1 MGTQLTKGTIM
12 SIESSLR
19 KLEKAAGL
27 SGKMTKGNAVHEQ
40 SIAIIGMACRFPGAP
55 DLDSFWRLLE
65 AGGNAVTE
73 GVPGSGTGR
82 IGTLFPE
89 GAVISDG
96 CRYGAF
102 VDDIDQFDES
112 FFRISPVEA
121 QLLDP
126 QQRMTLETSW
136 QALEDAGIDPD
147 SLKGSRTGVY
157 TGISN
162 DEYRMLV
169 LESTRPA
176 DAASCLYA
184 LSGTNLNGTCGRVA
198 FVLGLMGPVKAVDA
212 ACASS
217 LVSIHDAVSDLQH
230 GKADLA
236 LAGGVQALLNPRIYE
251 LRADSMMLSP
261 DGQCKTFDASANGY
275 VRGEGCGVVVLKR
288 LSEAE
293 ADGDRIW
300 GVIRGSAINHG
311 GASTGL
317 TVPHTPALI
326 RVIEDALDQAGV
338 SPSDV
343 EYLEAHGTGT
353 TVGDPIEIDAVSEVY
368 CRGRDDDHPLLTG
381 SVKTNLGHLESAA
394 GVAGLI
400 KAALVVKHG
409 VIPKH
414 LHFHDPNPGI
424 DWERLPIK
432 VTSEM
437 TDWPRTDGRT
447 RMAGVNSFGIS
458 GTNAHI
464 VVEEYRV
471 PDEARDGGRDAAG
484 SPIAVAASMPE
495 SMADATLPS
504 DDLEPRRA
512 RLLPLSGKSESA
524 LRELAGRYLSW
535 VDQRTGQAGT
545 AGQTGQT
552 GPAAASHTGD
562 GNVDGEAALEGLLS
576 DMAWTSGVG
585 RSHFDHRAGMV
596 FHDIGTLQERLTELA
611 EAGPIEHA
619 LKPAKVAFVYTGQ
632 GSQWVG
638 MGQALYEQEPV
649 ARAVLDRCEAVFR
662 EVRGTSLLDVMF
674 GRNEA
679 EGPLNDTA
687 WEQPALFA
695 LECALT
701 ALWSSVG
708 VQPAVV
714 MGHSVGELAAA
725 HAAGVF
731 SLEDGMR
738 FAATRGTLLS
748 GTDEGAMAAV
758 FAPAERVAAELEG
771 LNGTSDSAG
780 AAGAGEAAGDTEAA
794 GGNEASGGIGCN
806 ISADNGSHQVVSGT
820 VTGIEAVM
828 RHFEA
833 AGIRARRLNT
843 TRAFHSALV
852 EPALDALEASLDGVA
867 IDTPSIP
874 VVSNLTGQE
883 VASDHLFD
891 GAYWKQ
897 HAREPVA
904 FARSVGTLAA
914 LGVDLV
920 VEIGPHAILAPMT
933 VSAWPDSPQT
943 PAPAIV
949 PSLSRPSSDTPE
961 TEKGSLLPA
970 VASVYEA
977 GQPIRFEGLF
987 AGESRRRISLP
998 GYPFQRQRHWV
1009 ETSRQ
1014 HRSTAGHPLLGER
1027 RESAR
1032 GEITFETEIFPADPS
1047 WLNDHRVFNRVLA
1060 PGALYGSMAS
1070 AVSMLEQSGPITL
1083 EDMQLHNAM
1092 VFEDVEGAEN
1102 GRRVQVVLDA
1112 AESGS
1117 SRGMQIYSKGNE
1129 GIWTVHVEGRLAQGV
1144 PDQEAG
1150 KKVDLESLKDGFS
1163 PVDVAGYYRQR
1174 ASTGVDLGPGFRTLG
1189 NAWSRPGEAVAEVAL
1204 PEAHGR
1210 DGLDVHPLVLDGC
1223 FQVMGVARNVAETEG
1238 GSTYLPF
1245 GWERMWLA
1253 GPLPDRAVC
1262 HVLLGDSSRDAEADP
1277 DETPEVLSGEM
1288 RIYDPDGVLIGRLSG
1303 YTVKRATRSALLAAV
1318 EGVNDLL
1325 YEVVWRERPLAP
1337 GIEAADFFPSPSKVA
1352 DNAQSFT
1359 GYLTDAGVDPE
1370 NRNAL
1375 LADLERWSRSR
1386 ALASLEELGWQR
1398 EKGAVV
1404 DPEELRQALGVLPE
1418 HTRLFRRLFE
1428 MLARSGVMEERDD
1441 GFRVAV
1447 GPEDPLPEHMPADLE
1462 AFAGWMKERYD
1473 QGQIEIGLFLRS
1485 GLALAEVLRGKED
1498 PLTLLFS
1505 SGEPTAGDLYLK
1517 APVARAANRMLTEAV
1532 QALVSTLPDGRR
1544 LRVIEVGAG
1553 TGSATA
1559 SVLPELPE
1567 GRFVYTYTDISAGFF
1582 SEAEARF
1589 GDAGG
1594 AIDYR
1599 PLDIEKDPIEQGFEP
1614 HGYDLLIASNVL
1626 HATRF
1631 LQETLG
1637 HCRDLLAPSGHLIA
1651 LENLSGLGWM
1661 DLTFGQL
1668 DGWWRFADDFR
1679 PHHALAG
1686 PDVWKRALGDAGFAE
1701 AEVLGPDGADG
1712 QGESG
1717 GPGGPDTSNA
1727 STILDKGV
1735 IVAQGPA
1742 KVSEP
1747 AGAWILTEDRAGRAA
1762 ELASALAARNQTVC
1776 LVRDGDSPDG
1786 PTAATGPGIIRTTA
1800 ECGQRDSWRTLIES
1814 LPRDM
1819 PFSGVVH
1826 LAGLDGPGAQAA
1838 TEDLAV
1844 EVQRTGASAL
1854 ALVQG
1859 LIDTDSTPDRG
1870 VWFITRGSQVLER
1883 ELGGELAGAA
1893 LWGFGKGVARE
1904 APHLQPRMLDLDPAE
1919 LAPEPDLVNELL
1931 YPDDENHIV
1940 YRREGRMVARL
1951 VRMGEGTDRLDFP
1964 EEPEWVL
1971 APDPAGVFDQPCV
1984 QPLPPRPLEPREVRV
1999 AVEAAGLNFWDVFRS
2014 LGFIEEGLLGREMCG
2029 VIAEVGDEVSSVS
2042 VGDHV
2047 VGLGFGAFAPLMI
2060 THGDL
2065 VAPAP
2070 EGFSVSGLATV
2081 PSAFVSAALSFEYSG
2096 LEAGEKVLVHAGAG
2110 GVGLAAIQ
2118 LVQAAGAE
2126 VHATASAPKQ
2136 AYLRSL
2142 GVEHIYDSRTT
2153 GFGQEILE
2161 ATDGEGVDVVLNSLT
2176 GEGFIDAS
2184 LSCLKPDGRFV
2195 EMARRDILTED
2206 EMAALRPDVA
2216 YDILELDVLK
2226 KTDPAWVGRVL
2237 RGIMERLVSGE
2248 LKPIIH
2254 SRWPLAEAGAALSFM
2269 RSARHLGKIVV
2280 TPPPLVT
2287 GRLKKDRTYLVTGGL
2302 GGIGCAVAGW
2312 LADRGAGTIVL
2323 NGRRQPDSE
2332 AEEAIRELREQG
2344 VEVQVELADVTDLDA
2359 VDAMLERMD
2368 RELPPLG
2375 GVIHSVG
2382 VLSDGALGNQRWENF
2397 ETVLWPKIL
2406 GAWHLHRATRDR
2418 DLDLFVLFSSRVGVM
2433 GNPGQAN
2440 HAMANAFLDQLAGH
2454 RRALGLPGQAIAWGA
2469 WSEIGEAAEQK
2480 DRIESQRAALGGR
2493 WFTPQQGLRALDRL
2507 VRQDGTHSVVMAMD
2521 WSVFEEAAES
2531 RPPLLE
2537 DLLTAAQEAAEE
2549 APESSSD
2556 DVLTRLRNTPSAER
2570 ENVLVSFL
2578 QGEVQSVLRLS
2589 STPAPT
2595 VGFFD
2600 LGMDS
2605 LMAVE
2610 LRNRLNRALSG
2621 SYTAPNTLV
2630 FDYPDISSL
2639 ATHLI
2644 DEIGDVE
2651 MESGGP
2657 DTSGGGSGDSGGAG
2671 SEATASEAT
2680 TGSGR
2685 FAIATPEAPT
2695 GPASA
2700 ASDGSEAPTGPASG
2714 AVPRTENEGIAII
2727 GMACRFPGAPDLNAF
2742 WSMLEAGTD
2751 AVKDVRPDSGP
2762 ANIPS
2767 DGPDQDGSDQDGS
2780 GQDGSDPGGE
2790 GWRRAGFIEGIDRF
2804 DARFFRVSPLE
2815 ARTMDPQQRLLLEA
2829 SWHAIDD
2836 AGINPDSLRG
2846 SRTGVYTGIASSEY
2860 RDLMQSRGDGVNYLG
2875 TARSLAVSRISFLLG
2890 LEGPS
2895 VPLELNCASA
2905 LFAVHQAVASLRL
2918 GEVDLALAGGVNTVL
2933 SPDITSEMA
2942 YLGMLSNQG
2951 RCYAFDAR
2959 ADGFVRGEGCG
2970 VVVLKRLSEAQA
2982 DGDRIWGVIRGSATN
2997 QNGATAGPTVPNGP
3011 AQERVIEDALA
3022 QTDIDPADVDYLEA
3036 HGAGSALG
3044 DPIEVQAAAAVYG
3057 RGRAPDRPLLVGS
3070 VKTNIGHLES
3080 AAGLAGLIK
3089 VVMAIRH
3096 KRIPKQLHFEKP
3108 NPNVE
3113 WDRLPVRVA
3122 SEAVDWPVHPDRP
3135 HRAAV
3140 SAFGIS
3146 GANAH
3151 VVVEGYGTLGDGR
3164 QSAEPEIE
3172 AAGARQTVEVK
3183 LPPGVPEP
3191 QRDGVRSVARANR
3204 ILPLSGKNPAA
3215 LRELAESYLSWLD
3228 RMLGASSNAES
3239 EEEILADLAWTAS
3252 MGRSHFNC
3260 RNGVVFHDAE
3270 TLREGLAELA
3280 SNEAR
3285 SDAGESNWIN
3295 VAGAAPKVAFVYD
3308 GWDDGWRA
3316 AGKRLYDSEPVVR
3329 GVLDHCEALFRREAE
3344 ASLLDPLF
3352 DGEGTEHRIDDP
3364 AWTDPAAFAL
3374 QCAVTALWSSLDVRP
3389 SAVCGRKAGEIAAAQ
3404 AAGAFTLDE
3413 GLRIALA
3420 RGEIARTMDG
3430 NRSAPVSAEAAIT
3443 RLDGISVSTPSLTIV
3458 SSATGNRVGS
3468 AEIANLDR
3476 WISRTVE
3483 GGGPGDSQGE
3493 GPGQGSG
3500 EKSSRE
3506 STASARSLADLAVD
3520 TLLEIGPVPG
3530 FATSLTET
3538 WPEKSEDEAARV
3550 PTVFGSLT
3558 HAADEVHGEEGDGFL
3573 RAVKTAYDMGL
3584 PVSPGGLFA
3593 GESRRRRALP
3603 GYPFQRMSFWIR

>member
-1 MGTQLTKGTIM
+1 MY
-12 SIESSLR
+12 
-19 KLEKAAGL
+19 
-27 SGKMTKGNAVHEQ
+27 EQ

-55 DLDSFWRLLE
+55 DLDSFWNLLE

-82 IGTLFPE
+82 IGTIFPE

-147 SLKGSRTGVY
+147 SLNGSRTGVY

-326 RVIEDALDQAGV
+326 RVIEDALDQAQI
-338 SPSDV
+338 SPTDV

-368 CRGRDDDHPLLTG
+368 CRGRDADHPLLTG

-424 DWERLPIK
+424 DWDNLPIR
-432 VTSEM
+432 VTTEM
-437 TDWPRTDGRT
+437 MDWPRTNGRT

-464 VVEEYRV
+464 VVEEYRAA
-471 PDEARDGGRDAAG
+471 DEAWDGDREVAG
-484 SPIAVAASMPE
+484 SPVAGSPVAVVASLPE
-495 SMADATLPS
+495 SVAGAHVPS
-504 DDLEPRRA
+504 DELGPRKT
-512 RLLPLSGKSESA
+512 RLLPLSGKSDDA
-524 LRELAGRYLSW
+524 LRALAGRFLSW
-535 VDQRTGQAGT
+535 LDR
-545 AGQTGQT
+545 QTGRT
-552 GPAAASHTGD
+552 EESHSGD
-562 GNVDGEAALEGLLS
+562 GDGEAGLEGLLS

-585 RSHFDHRAGMV
+585 RSHFDHRAGIA
-596 FHDIGTLQERLTELA
+596 FHDIVSLRERLNELTETS
-611 EAGPIEHA
+611 PIEHA
-619 LKPAKVAFVYTGQ
+619 LKPAKIAFVYTGQ

-649 ARAVLDRCEAVFR
+649 ARAVLDRCEAVFQ

-679 EGPLNDTA
+679 AGPLNDTA

-725 HAAGVF
+725 YATGVF
-731 SLEDGMR
+731 GLEDGMR

-748 GTDEGAMAAV
+748 GTEEGAMAAV
-758 FAPAERVAAELEG
+758 FAPAERVATELEV
-771 LNGTSDSAG
+771 LN
-780 AAGAGEAAGDTEAA
+780 EAAGENGTAGRAEAAGENEAA
-794 GGNEASGGIGCN
+794 GGIECN

-820 VTGIEAVM
+820 VPGVEAVM
-828 RHFEA
+828 RHFES

-852 EPALDALEASLDGVA
+852 EPALDALESSLDGVA
-867 IDTPSIP
+867 IGTPSIP
-874 VVSNLTGQE
+874 VVSNLTGRE

-891 GAYWKQ
+891 GAYWRR

-920 VEIGPHAILAPMT
+920 VEIGPHAILAPLT
-933 VSAWPDSPQT
+933 VSAWPETPQT
-943 PAPAIV
+943 PTPKV
-949 PSLSRPSSDTPE
+949 LPSLTRPSDDSPIPVA
-961 TEKGSLLPA
+961 GSFVNA
-970 VASVYEA
+970 VAAAYEA
-977 GQPIRFEGLF
+977 GLPIRFEGLF
-987 AGESRRRISLP
+987 AGESRCRISLP

-1009 ETSRQ
+1009 EAPKQR
-1014 HRSTAGHPLLGER
+1014 RSGAGHPLLGDR
-1027 RESAR
+1027 HESAR

-1047 WLNDHRVFNRVLA
+1047 WLSDHRVFNRVLA
-1060 PGALYGSMAS
+1060 PGALYGSMAC
-1070 AVSMLEQSGPITL
+1070 AVSMLEGSGPMVL

-1092 VFEDVEGAEN
+1092 VFGDEEGADN
-1102 GRRVQVVLDA
+1102 GRRVQVVIDTAKPDA
-1112 AESGS
+1112 

-1129 GIWTVHVEGRLAQGV
+1129 EEWTVHVEGRIASGA
-1144 PDQEAG
+1144 PDPGDGTGGHSGQADQAG
-1150 KKVDLESLKDGFS
+1150 QIDRQVDLEALKDGLS
-1163 PVDVAGYYRQR
+1163 PVDVAGYYRHR
-1174 ASTGVDLGPGFRTLG
+1174 ASTGVDLGPSFRTLG
-1189 NAWSRPGEAVAEVAL
+1189 NAWSRPGEAVAEVSITE
-1204 PEAHGR
+1204 PHDR

-1223 FQVMGVARNVAETEG
+1223 FQVMGVARNMAETEG
-1238 GSTYLPF
+1238 GATYLPF

-1253 GPLPDRAVC
+1253 GPLPDRVVC
-1262 HVLLGDSSRDAEADP
+1262 HVLLGESSRGAEANP

-1288 RIYDPDGVLIGRLSG
+1288 RIYDPNGALIGRLSG
-1303 YTVKRATRSALLAAV
+1303 YTVKRATRAALLAAV

-1337 GIEAADFFPSPSKVA
+1337 GIEAAEFFPSPSEVA
-1352 DNAQSFT
+1352 GNAQSFT

-1398 EKGAVV
+1398 EKGAEV
-1404 DPEELRQALGVLPE
+1404 DPEDLRQALGVLPE

-1428 MLARSGVMEERDD
+1428 MLARSGVMDERDD
-1441 GFRVAV
+1441 GFRVVV

-1462 AFAGWMKERYD
+1462 AFADWMKDRYD

-1559 SVLPELPE
+1559 SVLPELPD
-1567 GRFVYTYTDISAGFF
+1567 GRFIYTYTDISAGFF

-1589 GDAGG
+1589 GDRGG

-1626 HATRF
+1626 HATRY
-1631 LQETLG
+1631 LTETLG

-1668 DGWWRFADDFR
+1668 DGWWRFADDYR

-1686 PDVWKRALGDAGFAE
+1686 PDVWRRALGDAGFAE
-1701 AEVLGPDGADG
+1701 SEVLGPNGPDGP
-1712 QGESG
+1712 G
-1717 GPGGPDTSNA
+1717 GPGGPDTSNT

-1776 LVRDGDSPDG
+1776 LVRDGEAADELP
-1786 PTAATGPGIIRTTA
+1786 AATGPGIVRTTA
-1800 ECGQRDSWRTLIES
+1800 ECGQRESWRSLIES
-1814 LPRDM
+1814 LPQDVT
-1819 PFSGVVH
+1819 FGGVVH

-1838 TEDLAV
+1838 TVELAA
-1844 EVQRTGASAL
+1844 EVQRAGASAL

-1859 LIDTDSTPDRG
+1859 LIDTDSTPARG

-1919 LAPEPDLVNELL
+1919 LAPDPDLVNELM

-1951 VRMGEGTDRLDFP
+1951 VRKGDGSDRLDFP
-1964 EEPEWVL
+1964 EDPEWVL
-1971 APDPAGVFDQPCV
+1971 APDPAGVFDQPFV

-2029 VIAEVGDEVSSVS
+2029 VITEVGDEVSSVS
-2042 VGDHV
+2042 AGDHV

-2060 THGDL
+2060 THEDL

-2070 EGFSVSGLATV
+2070 KGFSVSGLATV

-2096 LEAGEKVLVHAGAG
+2096 LEAGEKVLIHAGAG

-2153 GFGQEILE
+2153 AFGPEILE

-2184 LSCLKPDGRFV
+2184 LSCLKPNGRFV
-2195 EMARRDILTED
+2195 EMARRDILTGD

-2323 NGRRQPDSE
+2323 NGRRQPDAE
-2332 AEEAIRELREQG
+2332 AEEAIQELRERG
-2344 VEVQVELADVTDLDA
+2344 VAVQVELADVTDLDA

-2368 RELPPLG
+2368 RDLPPLG

-2397 ETVLWPKIL
+2397 ETVLRPKIL
-2406 GAWHLHRATRDR
+2406 GAWHLHQATRDR

-2537 DLLTAAQEAAEE
+2537 DLLTAAQEEAEE
-2549 APESSSD
+2549 AKESSD
-2556 DVLTRLRNTPSAER
+2556 DVLTRMRNTPSSER

-2610 LRNRLNRALSG
+2610 LRNRLNRALAG

-2639 ATHLI
+2639 ATHLM
-2644 DEIGDVE
+2644 DEIGDAE
-2651 MESGGP
+2651 LESGDP
-2657 DTSGGGSGDSGGAG
+2657 EKGGGSGSEAAG
-2671 SEATASEAT
+2671 SEAPA
-2680 TGSGR
+2680 GSGR
-2685 FAIATPEAPT
+2685 FAIAPPEAPT
-2695 GPASA
+2695 GPAGVVSA
-2700 ASDGSEAPTGPASG
+2700 DPEAPTGPASG
-2714 AVPRTENEGIAII
+2714 AVARTENEGIAII
-2727 GMACRFPGAPDLNAF
+2727 GMACRFPGAPDLDAF
-2742 WSMLEAGTD
+2742 WSLLETGTD
-2751 AVKDVRPDSGP
+2751 AVTDVRPDSGS
-2762 ANIPS
+2762 ANVSPDGS
-2767 DGPDQDGSDQDGS
+2767 DHDGPD
-2780 GQDGSDPGGE
+2780 PGDE

-2815 ARTMDPQQRLLLEA
+2815 ARSMDPQQRLLLET

-2836 AGINPDSLRG
+2836 AGINPDRLRG
-2846 SRTGVYTGIASSEY
+2846 SRTGVYTGISSSEY
-2860 RDLMQSRGDGVNYLG
+2860 RDLMKSRKDGVNYLG

-2905 LFAVHQAVASLRL
+2905 LFAVHQALASLRL

-3022 QTDIDPADVDYLEA
+3022 QAGIDPAEVDYLEA

-3057 RGRAPDRPLLVGS
+3057 RERAPDRPLLVGS

-3089 VVMAIRH
+3089 VVMAIRRR
-3096 KRIPKQLHFEKP
+3096 RIPKQLHFENP

-3122 SEAVDWPVHPDRP
+3122 SKAVDWPAHHDRP

-3151 VVVEGYGTLGDGR
+3151 VVVEGYGAHDDGE
-3164 QSAEPEIE
+3164 QSAETAIE
-3172 AAGARQTVEVK
+3172 AAGARQAVAVK

-3191 QRDGVRSVARANR
+3191 QRDNVRPGARTNR
-3204 ILPLSGKNPAA
+3204 LLPLSGKNPAA
-3215 LRELAESYLSWLD
+3215 LRALAASYLSWLD
-3228 RMLGASSNAES
+3228 RNLAAGSNADS
-3239 EEEILADLAWTAS
+3239 EDEFLSDMAWTAS
-3252 MGRSHFNC
+3252 VGRSHLSC
-3260 RNGVVFHDAE
+3260 RNGVVFRSVA
-3270 TLREGLAELA
+3270 TLREGLEELA
-3280 SNEAR
+3280 SNVAR
-3285 SDAGESNWIN
+3285 SDAVESNSIN
-3295 VAGAAPKVAFVYD
+3295 VAAPAPKVAFVYD
-3308 GWDDGWRA
+3308 GWDDGWRDT
-3316 AGKRLYDSEPVVR
+3316 GKRLYDSEPVVR
-3329 GVLDHCEALFRREAE
+3329 GVLDHCEALFHGETE

-3352 DGEGTEHRIDDP
+3352 DGEGAAPPIDDP
-3364 AWTDPAAFAL
+3364 AWTDPAAYAL
-3374 QCAVTALWSSLDVRP
+3374 QCAITALWSSLDVRP
-3389 SAVCGRKAGEIAAAQ
+3389 SAVCGRNVGEIAAAQ

-3420 RGEIARTMDG
+3420 RGEIGGTMDG
-3430 NRSAPVSAEAAIT
+3430 NRSTPVAAEASKT

-3458 SSATGNRVGS
+3458 SGAMGERVGS
-3468 AEIANLDR
+3468 AEMADLER
-3476 WISRTVE
+3476 WVHRTVE
-3483 GGGPGDSQGE
+3483 GD
-3493 GPGQGSG
+3493 GQGSG
-3500 EKSSRE
+3500 QGSG
-3506 STASARSLADLAVD
+3506 ASARSLAGLVVD
-3520 TLLEIGPVPG
+3520 TLIEIGPESR
-3530 FATSLTET
+3530 FASSITGA
-3538 WPEKSEDEAARV
+3538 WPEKPADEAAAA
-3550 PTVFGSLT
+3550 PTLFGGLAQT
-3558 HAADEVHGEEGDGFL
+3558 ADENDGEGGDGFIQ
-3573 RAVKTAYDMGL
+3573 AVKIAYDIGL
-3584 PVSPGGLFA
+3584 PISPGGLFA
-3593 GESRRRRALP
+3593 GESCRRRALP

>member
-1 MGTQLTKGTIM
+1 MF
-12 SIESSLR
+12 
-19 KLEKAAGL
+19 
-27 SGKMTKGNAVHEQ
+27 EQ

-326 RVIEDALDQAGV
+326 RVIEDALEQAGI
-338 SPSDV
+338 SPTDV

-368 CRGRDDDHPLLTG
+368 CRGRDADHPLLTG

-424 DWERLPIK
+424 DWEQLPIE

-437 TDWPRTDGRT
+437 TDWPRNDGRT

-464 VVEEYRV
+464 VVEEYRA
-471 PDEARDGGRDAAG
+471 PEETRDSGREIAG
-484 SPIAVAASMPE
+484 SPITVTASLPE
-495 SMADATLPS
+495 SMADAAVPS
-504 DDLEPRRA
+504 DDLEPRRT

-535 VDQRTGQAGT
+535 LDQRTGQAVR
-545 AGQTGQT
+545 AGQTGPTEPT
-552 GPAAASHTGD
+552 GPTRPTAESHS
-562 GNVDGEAALEGLLS
+562 GNGDGEAGLDGLLS

-596 FHDIGTLQERLTELA
+596 FHDIGSLQERLTELA

-738 FAATRGTLLS
+738 FAATRGILLS
-748 GTDEGAMAAV
+748 GTEEGAMAAI

-771 LNGTSDSAG
+771 LNGAAGGNDAAGDAG
-780 AAGAGEAAGDTEAA
+780 AAGGNDAA
-794 GGNEASGGIGCN
+794 GGIGCN

-820 VTGIEAVM
+820 VNGIEAVM
-828 RHFEA
+828 KQFES

-843 TRAFHSALV
+843 TRAFHSELV
-852 EPALDALEASLDGVA
+852 EPALDALEASLDGVTVNA
-867 IDTPSIP
+867 PSIS

-891 GAYWKQ
+891 GAYWKR

-914 LGVDLV
+914 LGVDMV

-949 PSLSRPSSDTPE
+949 PSLSRPSGDTPE
-961 TEKGSLLPA
+961 TEKGSLLQA

-1009 ETSRQ
+1009 ETARQ
-1014 HRSTAGHPLLGER
+1014 HRSTAGHQLLGER

-1070 AVSMLEQSGPITL
+1070 AVSMLEQSGPISL

-1092 VFEDVEGAEN
+1092 VFEDEEGTEN
-1102 GRRVQVVLDA
+1102 GRRIQVVLDA

-1117 SRGMQIYSKGNE
+1117 SRGLQIYSKGNE

-1150 KKVDLESLKDGFS
+1150 KQVDLEALKDGLS
-1163 PVDVAGYYRQR
+1163 PVDVAGYYRHR
-1174 ASTGVDLGPGFRTLG
+1174 ASTGVDLGPSFRTLG

-1204 PEAHGR
+1204 PESHGR

-1223 FQVMGVARNVAETEG
+1223 FQAMGVARNVAESEG
-1238 GSTYLPF
+1238 GATYLPF

-1253 GPLPDRAVC
+1253 GPLPDRVVC
-1262 HVLLGDSSRDAEADP
+1262 HVLLGESSRDAEADP

-1288 RIYDPDGVLIGRLSG
+1288 RIYDPNGALVGRLSG

-1337 GIEAADFFPSPSKVA
+1337 GIEAAGFFPSPSKVA
-1352 DNAQSFT
+1352 GNAQSFT

-1441 GFRVAV
+1441 GFRVVV

-1589 GDAGG
+1589 GDLGG

-1626 HATRF
+1626 HATRY
-1631 LQETLG
+1631 LTETLG
-1637 HCRDLLAPSGHLIA
+1637 HCGDLLAPSGHLIA

-1668 DGWWRFADDFR
+1668 DGWWRFADDYR

-1686 PDVWKRALGDAGFAE
+1686 PDVWKRALVDAGFAE
-1701 AEVLGPDGADG
+1701 AEVLGPDGPG
-1712 QGESG
+1712 GPG
-1717 GPGGPDTSNA
+1717 GPGGPDASDA

-1776 LVRDGDSPDG
+1776 LVRDGDAADG
-1786 PTAATGPGIIRTTA
+1786 PTAANSPGIVRTTA
-1800 ECGQRDSWRTLIES
+1800 ECGQRESWRTLIEN
-1814 LPRDM
+1814 LPRDV

-1838 TEDLAV
+1838 TEELAA
-1844 EVQRTGASAL
+1844 EVQRAGASAL

-1859 LIDTDSTPDRG
+1859 LIDTDSTPARG
-1870 VWFITRGSQVLER
+1870 VWFITRGSQVVER

-1919 LAPEPDLVNELL
+1919 KAPDPDLVNELL

-1951 VRMGEGTDRLDFP
+1951 VRMGDGTDRLDFP
-1964 EEPEWVL
+1964 EEQEWVL

-2029 VIAEVGDEVSSVS
+2029 VIVEVGDEVSSVT

-2096 LEAGEKVLVHAGAG
+2096 LEAGEKVLIHAGAG

-2153 GFGQEILE
+2153 EFGPEILE

-2195 EMARRDILTED
+2195 EMARRDILTGD

-2237 RGIMERLVSGE
+2237 RNIMARLVSGE

-2332 AEEAIRELREQG
+2332 AEEAIRELRAQG
-2344 VEVQVELADVTDLDA
+2344 VEVKVELADVTDLDA

-2382 VLSDGALGNQRWENF
+2382 VLSDGALGNQRWEKF

-2537 DLLTAAQEAAEE
+2537 DLLTAAREAAEE

-2589 STPAPT
+2589 STPAPS

-2610 LRNRLNRALSG
+2610 LRNRLNRALAG

-2644 DEIGDVE
+2644 EEIGDVE
-2651 MESGGP
+2651 GESDGP
-2657 DTSGGGSGDSGGAG
+2657 ESSGGAG
-2671 SEATASEAT
+2671 SETAASEEPAET
-2680 TGSGR
+2680 RR
-2685 FAIATPEAPT
+2685 FAVASPEAPA
-2695 GPASA
+2695 GQESAASA
-2700 ASDGSEAPTGPASG
+2700 ATSAPIGQESAASAAPSAPTGLAGGTVS
-2714 AVPRTENEGIAII
+2714 RSENEGIAII
-2727 GMACRFPGAPDLNAF
+2727 GMACRFP
-2742 WSMLEAGTD
+2742 
-2751 AVKDVRPDSGP
+2751 
-2762 ANIPS
+2762 
-2767 DGPDQDGSDQDGS
+2767 
-2780 GQDGSDPGGE
+2780 
-2790 GWRRAGFIEGIDRF
+2790 RRAGPG
-2804 DARFFRVSPLE
+2804 
-2815 ARTMDPQQRLLLEA
+2815 RLLE
-2829 SWHAIDD
+2829 HAGKRYGCRRGQPSGHRIGGCIVKR
-2836 AGINPDSLRG
+2836 AGPGRRRLAPRG
-2846 SRTGVYTGIASSEY
+2846 IHRRHRPFRREILQGIAP
-2860 RDLMQSRGDGVNYLG
+2860 G
-2875 TARSLAVSRISFLLG
+2875 
-2890 LEGPS
+2890 
-2895 VPLELNCASA
+2895 SA
-2905 LFAVHQAVASLRL
+2905 QH
-2918 GEVDLALAGGVNTVL
+2918 
-2933 SPDITSEMA
+2933 
-2942 YLGMLSNQG
+2942 
-2951 RCYAFDAR
+2951 
-2959 ADGFVRGEGCG
+2959 
-2970 VVVLKRLSEAQA
+2970 
-2982 DGDRIWGVIRGSATN
+2982 GSAT
-2997 QNGATAGPTVPNGP
+2997 AAPAG
-3011 AQERVIEDALA
+3011 D
-3022 QTDIDPADVDYLEA
+3022 
-3036 HGAGSALG
+3036 
-3044 DPIEVQAAAAVYG
+3044 
-3057 RGRAPDRPLLVGS
+3057 
-3070 VKTNIGHLES
+3070 
-3080 AAGLAGLIK
+3080 
-3089 VVMAIRH
+3089 
-3096 KRIPKQLHFEKP
+3096 
-3108 NPNVE
+3108 
-3113 WDRLPVRVA
+3113 
-3122 SEAVDWPVHPDRP
+3122 
-3135 HRAAV
+3135 
-3140 SAFGIS
+3140 
-3146 GANAH
+3146 
-3151 VVVEGYGTLGDGR
+3151 
-3164 QSAEPEIE
+3164 
-3172 AAGARQTVEVK
+3172 
-3183 LPPGVPEP
+3183 
-3191 QRDGVRSVARANR
+3191 
-3204 ILPLSGKNPAA
+3204 
-3215 LRELAESYLSWLD
+3215 ELARD
-3228 RMLGASSNAES
+3228 R
-3239 EEEILADLAWTAS
+3239 
-3252 MGRSHFNC
+3252 
-3260 RNGVVFHDAE
+3260 
-3270 TLREGLAELA
+3270 
-3280 SNEAR
+3280 
-3285 SDAGESNWIN
+3285 
-3295 VAGAAPKVAFVYD
+3295 
-3308 GWDDGWRA
+3308 
-3316 AGKRLYDSEPVVR
+3316 
-3329 GVLDHCEALFRREAE
+3329 
-3344 ASLLDPLF
+3344 
-3352 DGEGTEHRIDDP
+3352 
-3364 AWTDPAAFAL
+3364 
-3374 QCAVTALWSSLDVRP
+3374 
-3389 SAVCGRKAGEIAAAQ
+3389 
-3404 AAGAFTLDE
+3404 
-3413 GLRIALA
+3413 
-3420 RGEIARTMDG
+3420 
-3430 NRSAPVSAEAAIT
+3430 
-3443 RLDGISVSTPSLTIV
+3443 
-3458 SSATGNRVGS
+3458 
-3468 AEIANLDR
+3468 
-3476 WISRTVE
+3476 
-3483 GGGPGDSQGE
+3483 
-3493 GPGQGSG
+3493 
-3500 EKSSRE
+3500 
-3506 STASARSLADLAVD
+3506 
-3520 TLLEIGPVPG
+3520 
-3530 FATSLTET
+3530 
-3538 WPEKSEDEAARV
+3538 
-3550 PTVFGSLT
+3550 
-3558 HAADEVHGEEGDGFL
+3558 
-3573 RAVKTAYDMGL
+3573 
-3584 PVSPGGLFA
+3584 
-3593 GESRRRRALP
+3593 
-3603 GYPFQRMSFWIR
+3603 

>member
-1 MGTQLTKGTIM
+1 
-12 SIESSLR
+12 
-19 KLEKAAGL
+19 
-27 SGKMTKGNAVHEQ
+27 
-40 SIAIIGMACRFPGAP
+40 
-55 DLDSFWRLLE
+55 
-65 AGGNAVTE
+65 
-73 GVPGSGTGR
+73 
-82 IGTLFPE
+82 
-89 GAVISDG
+89 
-96 CRYGAF
+96 
-102 VDDIDQFDES
+102 
-112 FFRISPVEA
+112 
-121 QLLDP
+121 
-126 QQRMTLETSW
+126 
-136 QALEDAGIDPD
+136 
-147 SLKGSRTGVY
+147 
-157 TGISN
+157 
-162 DEYRMLV
+162 
-169 LESTRPA
+169 
-176 DAASCLYA
+176 
-184 LSGTNLNGTCGRVA
+184 
-198 FVLGLMGPVKAVDA
+198 
-212 ACASS
+212 
-217 LVSIHDAVSDLQH
+217 
-230 GKADLA
+230 
-236 LAGGVQALLNPRIYE
+236 
-251 LRADSMMLSP
+251 
-261 DGQCKTFDASANGY
+261 
-275 VRGEGCGVVVLKR
+275 
-288 LSEAE
+288 
-293 ADGDRIW
+293 
-300 GVIRGSAINHG
+300 
-311 GASTGL
+311 
-317 TVPHTPALI
+317 
-326 RVIEDALDQAGV
+326 
-338 SPSDV
+338 
-343 EYLEAHGTGT
+343 
-353 TVGDPIEIDAVSEVY
+353 
-368 CRGRDDDHPLLTG
+368 
-381 SVKTNLGHLESAA
+381 
-394 GVAGLI
+394 
-400 KAALVVKHG
+400 
-409 VIPKH
+409 
-414 LHFHDPNPGI
+414 
-424 DWERLPIK
+424 
-432 VTSEM
+432 
-437 TDWPRTDGRT
+437 
-447 RMAGVNSFGIS
+447 
-458 GTNAHI
+458 
-464 VVEEYRV
+464 
-471 PDEARDGGRDAAG
+471 
-484 SPIAVAASMPE
+484 
-495 SMADATLPS
+495 
-504 DDLEPRRA
+504 
-512 RLLPLSGKSESA
+512 
-524 LRELAGRYLSW
+524 
-535 VDQRTGQAGT
+535 
-545 AGQTGQT
+545 
-552 GPAAASHTGD
+552 
-562 GNVDGEAALEGLLS
+562 
-576 DMAWTSGVG
+576 
-585 RSHFDHRAGMV
+585 
-596 FHDIGTLQERLTELA
+596 
-611 EAGPIEHA
+611 
-619 LKPAKVAFVYTGQ
+619 
-632 GSQWVG
+632 

-649 ARAVLDRCEAVFR
+649 ARAVLDRCEAVFQ

-679 EGPLNDTA
+679 AGPLNDTA

-731 SLEDGMR
+731 GLEDGMK

-748 GTDEGAMAAV
+748 GTEEGAMAAV
-758 FAPAERVAAELEG
+758 FAPAERVAAELEA
-771 LNGTSDSAG
+771 LNGASGSAET
-780 AAGAGEAAGDTEAA
+780 AGDDEAA
-794 GGNEASGGIGCN
+794 GGIGCN

-820 VTGIEAVM
+820 VPGVEAVM
-828 RHFEA
+828 RHFES

-852 EPALDALEASLDGVA
+852 EPALDALESSLDGVTVNA
-867 IDTPSIP
+867 PSIA
-874 VVSNLTGQE
+874 VVSNLTGQA
-883 VASDHLFD
+883 VAPEHVFD
-891 GAYWKQ
+891 GAYWRR

-904 FARSVGTLAA
+904 FAQSVGTLAA

-933 VSAWPDSPQT
+933 VSAWPESPQT
-943 PAPAIV
+943 PAPKV
-949 PSLSRPSSDTPE
+949 LPSLTRPFDDSPIPE
-961 TEKGSLLPA
+961 AGSLVNA
-970 VASVYEA
+970 VAAAYEA
-977 GQPIRFEGLF
+977 GLPIRFEGLF

-1009 ETSRQ
+1009 EAPKQR
-1014 HRSTAGHPLLGER
+1014 RSGAGHPLLGDR
-1027 RESAR
+1027 HESAR

-1047 WLNDHRVFNRVLA
+1047 WLSDHRVFNRVLA
-1060 PGALYGSMAS
+1060 PGALYGSMAC
-1070 AVSMLEQSGPITL
+1070 AVSMLEGSGPMVL

-1092 VFEDVEGAEN
+1092 VFEDGEGAEN
-1102 GRRVQVVLDA
+1102 GRRVQVVIDTVKPDA
-1112 AESGS
+1112 
-1117 SRGMQIYSKGNE
+1117 SRRLQIYSKGNE
-1129 GIWTVHVEGRLAQGV
+1129 EEWTVHVEGHISSGAPDPGDGPIGPAAQSGQSGRV
-1144 PDQEAG
+1144 DRQ
-1150 KKVDLESLKDGFS
+1150 VDLEALKDGLS
-1163 PVDVAGYYRQR
+1163 PVDVAGYYRHR
-1174 ASTGVDLGPGFRTLG
+1174 AGTGVDLGPSFRTLG
-1189 NAWSRPGEAVAEVAL
+1189 NAWSRPGEAVAEVSL
-1204 PEAHGR
+1204 TEPHDR

-1238 GSTYLPF
+1238 GATYLPF

-1253 GPLPDRAVC
+1253 GPLPDRVVC
-1262 HVLLGDSSRDAEADP
+1262 HVLLGESSRGAEANP

-1288 RIYDPDGVLIGRLSG
+1288 RIYDPNGALVGRLSG
-1303 YTVKRATRSALLAAV
+1303 YTVKRATRAALLAAV

-1337 GIEAADFFPSPSKVA
+1337 GIEAADSFPSPSEIA
-1352 DNAQSFT
+1352 GNAQSFT

-1404 DPEELRQALGVLPE
+1404 DPDDLRQALGVLPE

-1441 GFRVAV
+1441 GFRVVV
-1447 GPEDPLPEHMPADLE
+1447 GPEDPLPDHMPADLE
-1462 AFAGWMKERYD
+1462 AFAGWMKDRYD

-1532 QALVSTLPDGRR
+1532 QAFVSTLPDGRR

-1589 GDAGG
+1589 GDRGG

-1626 HATRF
+1626 HATRY
-1631 LQETLG
+1631 LTETLG
-1637 HCRDLLAPSGHLIA
+1637 HCRDLLAPSGQLIA

-1668 DGWWRFADDFR
+1668 DGWWRFADDYR

-1686 PDVWKRALGDAGFAE
+1686 PDVWKQALGDAGFAE
-1701 AEVLGPDGADG
+1701 AEVLGPDGPG
-1712 QGESG
+1712 GSG
-1717 GPGGPDTSNA
+1717 GPGPDTSNA

-1747 AGAWILTEDRAGRAA
+1747 AGAWILTEDRAGCAA
-1762 ELASALAARNQTVC
+1762 ELASALAERNQTVY
-1776 LVRDGDSPDG
+1776 LVRDGDAADELP
-1786 PTAATGPGIIRTTA
+1786 AATGPGIVRATA
-1800 ECGQRDSWRTLIES
+1800 EWGQRESWRTLIEG
-1814 LPRDM
+1814 LPQDV
-1819 PFSGVVH
+1819 PFSGIAH

-1838 TEDLAV
+1838 TVELAA
-1844 EVQRTGASAL
+1844 EVQHAGASAL

-1859 LIDTDSTPDRG
+1859 LIDTDSTPARG

-1919 LAPEPDLVNELL
+1919 LAPGPDLVNELM

-1951 VRMGEGTDRLDFP
+1951 VRMGDGSDRLDFP
-1964 EEPEWVL
+1964 EDPEWVL
-1971 APDPAGVFDQPCV
+1971 APDPAGVFDQPFV

-2029 VIAEVGDEVSSVS
+2029 VITEVGDEVSSVS
-2042 VGDHV
+2042 VGDHI

-2065 VAPAP
+2065 AAPAP

-2096 LEAGEKVLVHAGAG
+2096 LEAGEKVLIHAGAG

-2153 GFGQEILE
+2153 AFGTEILE

-2195 EMARRDILTED
+2195 EMARRDILTGD

-2323 NGRRQPDSE
+2323 NGRRQPDAE
-2332 AEEAIRELREQG
+2332 AEEAIQELRERG
-2344 VEVQVELADVTDLDA
+2344 ATVKVELADVTDLDA

-2397 ETVLWPKIL
+2397 ETVLRPKIL
-2406 GAWHLHRATRDR
+2406 GAWHLHQATRDR

-2480 DRIESQRAALGGR
+2480 ERIESQRAALGGR

-2521 WSVFEEAAES
+2521 WAVFEEAAES

-2537 DLLTAAQEAAEE
+2537 DLLAAAQEAAEE

-2610 LRNRLNRALSG
+2610 LRNRLNRTLSG

-2639 ATHLI
+2639 ATHLM
-2644 DEIGDVE
+2644 DEIGHAE
-2651 MESGGP
+2651 LESGDPG
-2657 DTSGGGSGDSGGAG
+2657 SGGGSGSEAAG
-2671 SEATASEAT
+2671 SEAPA
-2680 TGSGR
+2680 GSGR
-2685 FAIATPEAPT
+2685 FAIAAPEAPTGQESVASTAPEAPT
-2695 GPASA
+2695 GPATSA
-2700 ASDGSEAPTGPASG
+2700 SVAPAVPTGPTSG
-2714 AVPRTENEGIAII
+2714 TVSRTDNEGIAII

-2742 WSMLEAGTD
+2742 WSLLEKGTD
-2751 AVKDVRPDSGP
+2751 AVADVRPDTGSASGSP
-2762 ANIPS
+2762 G
-2767 DGPDQDGSDQDGS
+2767 GPGQGGPGQGGPGQGGSDS
-2780 GQDGSDPGGE
+2780 GGE

-2815 ARTMDPQQRLLLEA
+2815 ARSMDPQQRLLLET
-2829 SWHAIDD
+2829 SWHAIED
-2836 AGINPDSLRG
+2836 AGINPDGLRG

-2860 RDLMQSRGDGVNYLG
+2860 RDLMQIRGDGVNYLG
-2875 TARSLAVSRISFLLG
+2875 TARSLAVSRVSFLLG

-2905 LFAVHQAVASLRL
+2905 LFAVHQAVTSLRL
-2918 GEVDLALAGGVNTVL
+2918 GEVDLALASGVNTVL

-2951 RCYAFDAR
+2951 RCYAFDAK
-2959 ADGFVRGEGCG
+2959 ADGFARGEGCG
-2970 VVVLKRLSEAQA
+2970 VVVLKRLSDAQA

-3022 QTDIDPADVDYLEA
+3022 QAGVDPAEVDYLEA

-3096 KRIPKQLHFEKP
+3096 RRIPKQLHFEKP
-3108 NPNVE
+3108 NPNVD
-3113 WDRLPVRVA
+3113 WDRLPVRVT
-3122 SEAVDWPVHPDRP
+3122 SEAVDWPVHPGRT
-3135 HRAAV
+3135 HRAGV

-3151 VVVEGYGTLGDGR
+3151 VLVEGYGTGDENV
-3164 QSAEPEIE
+3164 QPAETEIE
-3172 AAGARQTVEVK
+3172 AVGAPQTVALK

-3191 QRDGVRSVARANR
+3191 KRDNERPVERTHRL
-3204 ILPLSGKNPAA
+3204 LPLSGKNPAA
-3215 LRELAESYLSWLD
+3215 LRELAGSYLSWLD
-3228 RMLGASSNAES
+3228 RNLPAGSGAES
-3239 EEEILADLAWTAS
+3239 EEEFLADMAWTAS

-3260 RNGVVFHDAE
+3260 RNGVVFRSVA
-3270 TLREGLAELA
+3270 TLREGLEELA
-3280 SNEAR
+3280 SYEVR
-3285 SDAGESNWIN
+3285 SDSAESNSIN
-3295 VAGAAPKVAFVYD
+3295 VAAAAPKVAFVYD
-3308 GWDDGWRA
+3308 GWDDGWQDI
-3316 AGKRLYDSEPVVR
+3316 GKRLYDSEPVVR
-3329 GVLDHCEALFRREAE
+3329 GVLDHCEALFRGETE
-3344 ASLLDPLF
+3344 ASLIAPLF
-3352 DGEGTEHRIDDP
+3352 AGEGTAHPIDDP
-3364 AWTDPAAFAL
+3364 AWTDPAAYAL
-3374 QCAVTALWSSLDVRP
+3374 QCAITALWSSLDVRP
-3389 SAVCGRKAGEIAAAQ
+3389 STVCGRNAGEIAAAQ

-3413 GLRIALA
+3413 GFRIALA
-3420 RGEIARTMDG
+3420 RGEIARTMDMG
-3430 NRSAPVSAEAAIT
+3430 RDVSAAAEASKT

-3458 SSATGNRVGS
+3458 SGATGERVGP
-3468 AEIANLDR
+3468 AEMADLDR
-3476 WISRTVE
+3476 WVHRTVE
-3483 GGGPGDSQGE
+3483 GEGSHDGQVSSQGS
-3493 GPGQGSG
+3493 GQGSG
-3500 EKSSRE
+3500 
-3506 STASARSLADLAVD
+3506 ASARSLADLAVD
-3520 TLLEIGPVPG
+3520 TLIEIGPVSKIAAG
-3530 FATSLTET
+3530 ITEA
-3538 WPEKSEDEAARV
+3538 WPEKPADEAAAA
-3550 PTVFGSLT
+3550 PILFGSLA
-3558 HAADEVHGEEGDGFL
+3558 HAADEIDEEEVDGFL
-3573 RAVKTAYDMGL
+3573 QAVKTAYD
-3584 PVSPGGLFA
+3584 
-3593 GESRRRRALP
+3593 
-3603 GYPFQRMSFWIR
+3603 